1 LSHKDLIL
9 TKGVRTASGSLAY
22 KDFIPDEDDIVVER
36 MRAAGGGLL
45 ATGSDGGGSVGI
57 PASFCGLYGLKGS
70 MGRIPLY
77 PGARDERFP
86 GVSGWK
92 SPQSPARGFRLAGV
106 YPRRAW
112 RRSRRLQ
119 RRLGLCSGRS

>member
-36 MRAAGGGLL
+36 MRAAGGGPL
-45 ATGSDGGGSVGI
+45 ATGSDGGGSVQI

-70 MGRIPLY
+70 MGRIP
-77 PGARDERFP
+77 
-86 GVSGWK
+86 
-92 SPQSPARGFRLAGV
+92 RGFRLAGV